1 MFLFCSLIPIHQ
13 TGGSY
18 GLPKM
23 QLQDADPAP
32 CRGLAV
38 VFVAKPAFFV
48 KIEEE
53 NKKPE
58 EPCSSG
64 TSRT

>member
-1 MFLFCSLIPIHQ
+1 MACPKCSSAMLTRRHAGGWRSFCC
-13 TGGSY
+13 
-18 GLPKM
+18 
-23 QLQDADPAP
+23 DA
-32 CRGLAV
+32 C
-38 VFVAKPAFFV
+38 FFV

-64 TSRT
+64 TSRK